1 MITNFNNT
9 PKISYLDYIKEH
21 SFYNKKLHQRNS
33 FPVVNKHKRGVLS
46 CIVLSFNF
54 RSVAFNK
61 KKALPFFL
69 AIELLSSQ
77 KSVASLSGRD
87 VHAWKIRKGIL
98 VGCKVTLRNKIR
110 FDFLYNLAIA
120 IPRIEKFKAYT
131 NFDLYH
137 KKYKKISFNLS
148 VKELIQFNSIEES
161 LGNHPDLKK
170 IRISFVF
177 STSSKEEQYFL
188 LRYFKLPI
196 LF

>member
-148 VKELIQFNSIEES
+148 VKELIQFYSIEHT

-170 IRISFVF
+170 IRISLVF
-177 STSSKEEQYFL
+177 STKSKEEQYFIR
-188 LRYFKLPI
+188 RYYKQPI
-196 LF
+196 LY

>member
-9 PKISYLDYIKEH
+9 PISYLDYIKEH
-21 SFYNKKLHQRNS
+21 SFYNKKLHQRNR

-87 VHAWKIRKGIL
+87 VHA
-98 VGCKVTLRNKIR
+98 
-110 FDFLYNLAIA
+110 
-120 IPRIEKFKAYT
+120 
-131 NFDLYH
+131 
-137 KKYKKISFNLS
+137 
-148 VKELIQFNSIEES
+148 
-161 LGNHPDLKK
+161 
-170 IRISFVF
+170 
-177 STSSKEEQYFL
+177 
-188 LRYFKLPI
+188 
-196 LF
+196 